1 MSSQRYQEFIAE
13 RTRLLERIREL
24 EAENAELRK
33 RLGEPVNPVPS
44 ASNAMQNLS
53 LQEKMDLF
61 CSLFKG
67 RDDVF
72 ARRWY
77 SKTSGKAGY
86 QPVCQNEWTPLCDK
100 RKYKCADCPNRQ
112 FSPLTYNDYYRHLE
126 GKDSDGRDMLSVFMY
141 LTKTIRVIFFVLIST
156 IRTVSM
162 AIRMMYWL
170 LSMCV
175 GVGMCHTP

>member
-1 MSSQRYQEFIAE
+1 MSSQRYQEFVAE
-13 RTRLLERIREL
+13 RTRLLERIKEL

-44 ASNAMQNLS
+44 ASNAMQNLL

-86 QPVCQNEWTPLCDK
+86 QPVCQKEWTPLCDK

-126 GKDSDGRDMLSVFMY
+126 GKDSDGRD
-141 LTKTIRVIFFVLIST
+141 VIGLYVLNEDNT
-156 IRTVSM
+156 CH
-162 AIRMMYWL
+162 L
-170 LSMCV
+170 LC
-175 GVGMCHTP
+175 TDFA

>member
-13 RTRLLERIREL
+13 RTRLLERIKEL

-67 RDDVF
+67 RDDVLREDGIVRQVGKP
-72 ARRWY
+72 AISLYAKMNGLRY
-77 SKTSGKAGY
+77 VINASTSVQTA
-86 QPVCQNEWTPLCDK
+86 P
-100 RKYKCADCPNRQ
+100 
-112 FSPLTYNDYYRHLE
+112 
-126 GKDSDGRDMLSVFMY
+126 
-141 LTKTIRVIFFVLIST
+141 I
-156 IRTVSM
+156 VSF
-162 AIRMMYWL
+162 
-170 LSMCV
+170 
-175 GVGMCHTP
+175 HH

>member
-1 MSSQRYQEFIAE
+1 MSSQRYQEFVAE
-13 RTRLLERIREL
+13 RTRLLERIKEL

-72 ARRWY
+72 ARRCHRV
-77 SKTSGKAGY
+77 
-86 QPVCQNEWTPLCDK
+86 QVQV
-100 RKYKCADCPNRQ
+100 
-112 FSPLTYNDYYRHLE
+112 YRELP
-126 GKDSDGRDMLSVFMY
+126 D
-141 LTKTIRVIFFVLIST
+141 LIE
-156 IRTVSM
+156 RGAVN
-162 AIRMMYWL
+162 
-170 LSMCV
+170 
-175 GVGMCHTP
+175 G

>member
-24 EAENAELRK
+24 ETENAELRK

-72 ARRWY
+72 AR
-77 SKTSGKAGY
+77 
-86 QPVCQNEWTPLCDK
+86 N
-100 RKYKCADCPNRQ
+100 
-112 FSPLTYNDYYRHLE
+112 NDYYRHLE
-126 GKDSDGRDMLSVFMY
+126 GKDSDGRD
-141 LTKTIRVIFFVLIST
+141 VIGLYVLIEDNT
-156 IRTVSM
+156 CH
-162 AIRMMYWL
+162 L
-170 LSMCV
+170 LCTDFDDKNCEHGYQDDVLAFVDVCRSRNPLSPLSIV
-175 GVGMCHTP
+175 HSP